1 MDPTSPPNKIQ
12 NVEQSENL
20 SYKSKLN
27 EIAQKNKLPVPKYE
41 IIGHGFLFAAI
52 VQFQERTFRSCRP
65 FAKKKEAEQ
74 NAAHV
79 TLYELGHIAD
89 QPVGWTAESDA
100 KDNKSWWT
108 VGGSMTQQYSNGAT
122 ADTQQGMTYFLL
134 KANNDCSLSLNKM
147 ICIALKTLCSP

>member
-1 MDPTSPPNKIQ
+1 MDPTSPPNKVQ

-27 EIAQKNKLPVPKYE
+27 EIAQKNKLPIPKYE
-41 IIGHGFLFAAI
+41 IIGRGFLFAAI

-79 TLYELGHIAD
+79 ALYELGHIAD
-89 QPVGWTAESDA
+89 QPVGWIAESDA
-100 KDNKSWWT
+100 RENKSWWT

-122 ADTQQGMTYFLL
+122 ADTPQGMFTFS
-134 KANNDCSLSLNKM
+134 AHSR
-147 ICIALKTLCSP
+147 